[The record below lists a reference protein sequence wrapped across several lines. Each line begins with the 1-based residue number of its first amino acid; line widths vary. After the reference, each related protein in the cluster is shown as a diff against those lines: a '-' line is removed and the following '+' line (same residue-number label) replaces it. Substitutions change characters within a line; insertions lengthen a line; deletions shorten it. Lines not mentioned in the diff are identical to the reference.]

1 VGIVRVDN
9 LHLANSRLKD
19 TAISHRGRKI
29 TFEELEEQVQRF
41 AGYLKSLG
49 IKEGDRVALTAP
61 NSPEFIFSYWAINRI
76 GAVAVPLNLFLTL
89 EEIAYIIRNSGAE
102 SLIVHPV
109 ILEKVGSPDV
119 RVLGLKNIILLDDNT
134 LKKIYQTRRYTMS
147 SADLGDDCLA
157 AILYTSGTT
166 GRPKGAMLTHKNF
179 LSDVIS
185 LTKVTEITPDDN
197 FLCVLPMFH
206 SFAWTV
212 CVLLPLYCGGT
223 VVILES
229 FQPGETISTVVNEGI
244 TFLLGVPSMYAVLL
258 RKAEPEH
265 FKKVRLAVS
274 GGASLPVELYKAFAE
289 KFPVNFVEGY
299 GLTEAAPVVC
309 LNPVD
314 GIKKPGSIGLPL
326 PGISVIIGDDS
337 GREVPTGEV
346 GEILVK
352 GGNVMVGYYND
363 EEATRE
369 AFINGWLRTG
379 DLARADE
386 EGYIYIVDRKKDM
399 IIVGGFNVYPREIE
413 EILHTHPKVAEA
425 AVVGMGDP
433 LRGEVPKAFIVP
445 VEGEKPTSK
454 EIQAFLK
461 GKLAQYKIPRVIEFV
476 ESLPK
481 NATGKIMKKLL
492 K

>member
-1 VGIVRVDN
+1 MRVDN

-19 TAISHRGRKI
+19 IAISHRGRKI
-29 TFEELEEQVQRF
+29 SFEEFEERVQRF

-76 GAVAVPLNLFLTL
+76 GAVAVPLNLTLTL
-89 EEIAYIIRNSGAE
+89 EEIAYIIRNSGAN

-119 RVLGLKNIILLDDNT
+119 GGLGLKKIILLDEST
-134 LKKIYQTRRYTMS
+134 LKKIYQTERYTVS
-147 SADLGDDCLA
+147 SAELGEDSLS

-179 LSDVIS
+179 FSNVIS
-185 LTKVTEITPDDN
+185 LTKVMDITPDDK

-223 VVILES
+223 VVVLES
-229 FQPGETISTVVNEGI
+229 FQPAETIRTIAGEGV
-244 TFLLGVPSMYAVLL
+244 TFLLGVPPMYAVFY
-258 RKAEPEH
+258 RKAKGEH
-265 FKKVRLAVS
+265 FKSLRIAVS
-274 GGASLPVELYKAFAE
+274 GGAPLSAELYKAFVE

-299 GLTEAAPVVC
+299 GLTEASPVVC
-309 LNPVD
+309 VNPIY
-314 GIKKPGSIGLPL
+314 GIKKPGSIGLPI
-326 PGISVIIGDDS
+326 PDVEVIIGDEK
-337 GREVPTGEV
+337 GNEVPRGEI

-369 AFINGWLRTG
+369 AFVNGWLRTG
-379 DLARADE
+379 DMAMADE
-386 EGYIYIVDRKKDM
+386 DGYIYIVDRKKDL
-399 IIVGGFNVYPREIE
+399 IIMGGFNVYPREIE
-413 EILHTHPKVAEA
+413 ELLLAHPKVAEA
-425 AVVGMGDP
+425 AVVGVNDP
-433 LRGEVPKAFIVP
+433 LRGEVPKAFIAP
-445 VEGEKPTSK
+445 VEGEKLTDK

-461 GKLAQYKIPRVIEFV
+461 GKLAHYKMPRVIEFV
-476 ESLPK
+476 DSLPK
-481 NATGKIMKKLL
+481 NAAGKVMKKLL
-492 K
+492 REN